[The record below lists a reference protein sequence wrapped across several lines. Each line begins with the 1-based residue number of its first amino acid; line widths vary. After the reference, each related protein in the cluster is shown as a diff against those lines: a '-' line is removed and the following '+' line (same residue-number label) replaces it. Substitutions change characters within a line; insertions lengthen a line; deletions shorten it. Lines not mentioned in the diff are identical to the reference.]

1 MQNYKIQLKKREKM
15 LKVFVIK
22 TFLIITNKVGES
34 VKNQLREDLGLMQV
48 FSACQQNQKTTKKRP
63 PDGGLFY
70 FLIDNFLISC
80 HPCLN
85 QSLRGILPALLLK
98 AQ

>member
-1 MQNYKIQLKKREKM
+1 MQKYKTQLKKREKM

-48 FSACQQNQKTTKKRP
+48 FSACQQNQKQQKK
-63 PDGGLFY
+63 
-70 FLIDNFLISC
+70 
-80 HPCLN
+80 
-85 QSLRGILPALLLK
+85 AT
-98 AQ
+98 